1 MIRLMILSILVLLL
15 CPAQAEEGS
24 APVPELKVGVFV
36 EPPFVIQS
44 SKELNGISIELW
56 EMAAN
61 KLGWKWSYEIM
72 DLPDL
77 LESIRTSKID
87 VAVTALARTS
97 EREQVMDFTPSYL
110 HSGLAIASEREPVHT
125 MLDVISHVG
134 DRAFLQLT
142 VSLLIITIF
151 FGLIMWWAERKTNK
165 DHFGGQMVH
174 GFGSGVWWSMVTMST
189 VGYGDKAPRTAIGR
203 FVALVWIFISI
214 VLLAAFTGTIASSMT
229 VGRMGQDMSEL
240 SDLHSKKVGA
250 IEQSDAYSWLK
261 KHQVN
266 VVPYKSVNEGLDEIL
281 SDKIDAFVSDR
292 STILWE
298 IAQWDKGDEIVTEG
312 NIHPQRI
319 SFGLPTESK
328 YKEALGVAILQVLE
342 SRTWDYIRAQYGEQ
356 EGLLSDL
363 DSADGN

>member
-1 MIRLMILSILVLLL
+1 MSLLMLALAV
-15 CPAQAEEGS
+15 CPAYADVDH
-24 APVPELKVGVFV
+24 APVANLKVGVFI
-36 EPPFVIQS
+36 EPPFVIES
-44 SKELNGISIELW
+44 SKELDGISIELW

-61 KLGWKWSYEIM
+61 KCGWKWTYEIM

-77 LESIRTSKID
+77 LESVKTGKID
-87 VAVTALARTS
+87 IAVAPLARTA
-97 EREQVMDFTPSYL
+97 EREKVMDFTPSYL
-110 HSGLAIASEREPVHT
+110 QSGLAIASEREPIHT

-229 VGRMGQDMSEL
+229 IGRMGDDMSRL
-240 SDLHSKKVGA
+240 SDLHNKKVGA
-250 IEQSDAYSWLK
+250 IEQSDAQTWLE
-261 KHQVN
+261 KHN
-266 VVPYKSVNEGLDEIL
+266 IDVVPYKSVDAGLNAIL
-281 SDKIDAFVSDR
+281 SEKIEAFVSDR
-292 STILWE
+292 SPILWE
-298 IAQWDKGDEIVTEG
+298 VAQWDKGQEIVTEG
-312 NIHPQRI
+312 NIHPQKI
-319 SFGLPTESK
+319 AFGLPTDSK
-328 YKEALGVAILQVLE
+328 YKEAISVAILEVLE
-342 SRTWDYIRAQYGEQ
+342 SRTWNYIRAQYGEQ
-356 EGLLSDL
+356 KGLLSDL
-363 DSADGN
+363 DSDAGN